1 VIASRV
7 ASILACLALSI
18 SFCISSPPV
27 SFGLGVL
34 AGLGCLGSLTG
45 LGFSSFLGLLSSVNL
60 VLSNTCLPDLLSN
73 INLFSAAI

>member
-1 VIASRV
+1 MIASRV

-27 SFGLGVL
+27 SLALGCL
-34 AGLGCLGSLTG
+34 AGLGSG
-45 LGFSSFLGLLSSVNL
+45 LGLSIFLGLLSSVSL
-60 VLSNTCLPDLLSN
+60 VLINTCLPDLLSS